1 MTYPLQSC
9 FIFWNFFGQQKQTTT
24 RAIIMARAITPPTIP
39 TIIGSIS
46 GPSSES
52 REGKLIFSVR
62 IRAIKA
68 GLIQSL

>member
-1 MTYPLQSC
+1 
-9 FIFWNFFGQQKQTTT
+9 
-24 RAIIMARAITPPTIP
+24 MARAITPPTIP